1 MRRFQNPQILKTGK
15 SNCPDLKTPAALDL
29 KAFSHVLHAIES
41 LTPLTFTMTK
51 TATANTTPAKQKR
64 LSLDIHS
71 SVDLGH
77 PQLPAPGLTYELTR
91 KLKKASDSGQKAS
104 ELIRRTLEMERG
116 RTIEREEFYEMV
128 AYLLSGNVLYCFS
141 QR

>member
-1 MRRFQNPQILKTGK
+1 MTPRRPRT
-15 SNCPDLKTPAALDL
+15 SHT
-29 KAFSHVLHAIES
+29 KA
-41 LTPLTFTMTK
+41 
-51 TATANTTPAKQKR
+51 TTPKTTPVKPKR

-71 SVDLGH
+71 SVDLGR
-77 PQLPAPGLTYELTR
+77 PQSPAPGLTYELTG

-116 RTIEREEFYEMV
+116 RPIEREELYEMV
-128 AYLLSGNVLYCFS
+128 AYLLTGNVLYCFS